1 MATFVTTQTT
11 VARYAAG
18 LYGLKLGA
26 ATNQAVLADVRDNSA
41 NGVSGLNT
49 VLNVAYAPF
58 AKMTSAQVAAIVVAN
73 AGIVAGRYG
82 LTAQNVSDATA
93 TVTAALNA
101 AAPLG
106 QQGKAIADV
115 LADWSNDF
123 TADPVFGPAATA
135 WNLKVA
141 QAVAY
146 ATSANTP
153 DVGFG
158 EIVTEFRLSGAENE
172 NRTGTSGDDTFIAV
186 QGAFNSTDR
195 VNGGDGFDTLKAQVS
210 GVVAPSVSNVEH
222 LQFQAQHRSGDSGDN
237 NVSDEGIVKVD
248 FNTNVTNVTG
258 FTTIEN
264 SNSRADLIVEDVRIA
279 NNQITKDITIVMRE
293 TDPGNV
299 DYGVYFDQNS
309 LRNVSSSSSQINLR
323 VLDTYNTS
331 QGNAPLKD
339 SPYGAF
345 TFSYSLNGAAP
356 VSVKLESAAI
366 QNAQTFPEMVAA
378 LQAAADAVFGA
389 GAVTVATGATY
400 TVPDSVTGAQVQGTE
415 IVLAAKGNIT
425 FSTPAGSGWTATETV
440 PAISGLH
447 TAYTVG
453 GATSTELVTSNI
465 ILDDVGRGSTGGDL
479 VVGGLSVGETST
491 SKGVQKFLIE
501 VQDNSKLQ
509 TINSTNNTLREVVLT
524 SGVTS
529 RVDDAYTDN
538 NKDAGNLTVRGF
550 EQPNNA
556 VGNNALPGIETQ
568 ATVAAAAAAAA
579 AQAAAAAAQA
589 AADADP
595 LNVAKATAAATAA
608 TAAATAQA
616 AAIAAGSNHGA
627 YGFTD
632 VRVIDGSAFR
642 GKLDFDAQ
650 ITERSIAK
658 YLNLTDGA
666 AAQPGTD
673 NANFV
678 YTGGLNN
685 DTIAV
690 RLDAG
695 TTVARNLQT
704 GREDF
709 TFSLNGGAG
718 NDALTLEV
726 NTSGQTA
733 NWYANQ
739 KTLKNLS
746 IDGGA
751 GNDTIKT
758 PGWGDVKITAGA
770 GDDTVYADNS
780 GTIGAKWVVNQT
792 GFNADPLAGT
802 VPTAFL
808 VGGKVTVSFAPG
820 ALAGGG
826 VTGVVGATAADAVSK
841 AYTNGFE
848 VVVDIPT
855 GANYAV
861 TQYHINQAI
870 KAAINGDAVLS
881 KLLVAEDGPASTLNI
896 TSKIDGAFAANDLE
910 IVVSSSQG
918 DTVAADVLA
927 AYKTFTKNSAATA
940 ADVLATNTATIA
952 IANGVTGVGI
962 DRGVFAQTTGSTL
975 AATVKVTTEGSSG
988 NGPTPATFEKAVFTP
1003 VALTAGQKVI
1013 INGLTLEATANVT
1026 AANVI
1031 TALTGAAPAGITKTG
1046 VLSSYN
1052 AAVGAAPGT
1061 VEFTSS
1067 VTGNVPDLTNTGNG
1081 GGSFTYVQGA
1091 PAVAGSPAATEK
1103 LTLTLTGVPVAGE
1116 TVTLTHPTSGDVVT
1130 YVVAANDTAAQVATG
1145 LAAAVSAA
1153 ITAGGN
1159 DWADY
1164 ASATASGAT
1173 ITLTGIATT
1182 PIANL
1187 TATSLTT
1194 STPAGANN
1202 GSISLAES
1210 DNTIDLGAG
1219 NDVAV
1224 LGTGANSND
1233 TIVFTGYNLGKNTI
1247 VNFVDDANSTGRDL
1261 LDFNAYLTGKSSAS
1275 GSVDSQ
1281 RDIDIAYN
1289 SDTSVEANSV
1299 TVLTSAVFT
1308 AENTFAGLTA
1318 EKLVAALNSNGT
1330 AYAGITSSTLDAVT
1344 NYSANALVGG
1354 VGKAVVLVQNDANQG
1369 EYLAFEL
1376 SFNATATNTNA
1387 DFTSAQLIGTVD
1399 FGATVA
1405 FTQNLLVA

>member
-1 MATFVTTQTT
+1 MAIIPTTQIT

-18 LYGLKLGA
+18 LYGVKLGS
-26 ATNQAVLADVRDNSA
+26 ATNQAVLADVQLNSA
-41 NGVSGLNT
+41 NGVNGLNT
-49 VLNVAYAPF
+49 VLNAYYEPF
-58 AKMTSAQVAAIVVAN
+58 ASMTSAQVAAIVVAN

-123 TADPVFGPAATA
+123 TNDAVFGAAAKAWNVKIAQATA
-135 WNLKVA
+135 YSASFGTSDVA
-141 QAVAY
+141 
-146 ATSANTP
+146 
-153 DVGFG
+153 FG
-158 EIVTEFRLSGAENE
+158 EVNTEFRLDATSN
-172 NRTGTSGDDTFIAV
+172 NRTGTEGDDTFIAV
-186 QGAFNSTDR
+186 QGTFDNADR
-195 VNGGDGFDTLKAQVS
+195 VNGGAGFDTLKAQVS
-210 GVVAPSVSNVEH
+210 DVVAPTISDVEH
-222 LQFQAQHRSGDSGDN
+222 LQFQAQHRGYDTGDN
-237 NVSDEGIVKVD
+237 NVADEQIVKVD
-248 FNTNVTNVTG
+248 FNTNVTSVTG

-331 QGNAPLKD
+331 LGNAPLKD

-366 QNAQTFPEMVAA
+366 QNAQTFPEMIAA

-389 GAVTVATGATY
+389 GGVTVSAGATY

-425 FSTPAGSGWTATETV
+425 FSTPAGSGWTATEVV

-447 TAYTVG
+447 TAFTVG
-453 GATSTELVTSNI
+453 GATATELVTSNI

-524 SGVTS
+524 SGVTT
-529 RVDDAYTDN
+529 RVDNAYNDN
-538 NKDAGNLTVRGF
+538 AKDAGNLTVRGI
-550 EQPNNA
+550 EQPNDNA
-556 VGNNALPGIETQ
+556 AGRGNNNTLPGT
-568 ATVAAAAAAAA
+568 TT
-579 AQAAAAAAQA
+579 
-589 AADADP
+589 
-595 LNVAKATAAATAA
+595 NVD
-608 TAAATAQA
+608 
-616 AAIAAGSNHGA
+616 HGA

-650 ITERSIAK
+650 ITDKSIAK

-758 PGWGDVKITAGA
+758 PGWGDVKITAGT

-780 GTIGAKWVVNQT
+780 GTIGAVWVVNQT

-808 VGGKVTVSFAPG
+808 VGGKVTVSLAPG
-820 ALAGGG
+820 LTAGGG
-826 VTGVVGATAADAVSK
+826 VTGVSPVTAADAVST
-841 AYTNGFE
+841 AYQNGFE

-881 KLLVAEDGPASTLNI
+881 KLLKAEDGPASTLNI
-896 TSKIDGAFAANDLE
+896 TSKIDGTFAANDLE

-918 DTVAADVLA
+918 ATVAADVLA
-927 AYKTFTKNSAATA
+927 AYKAFAKNSAATA
-940 ADVLATNTATIA
+940 ADVLA
-952 IANGVTGVGI
+952 AN
-962 DRGVFAQTTGSTL
+962 
-975 AATVKVTTEGSSG
+975 AATVAAVNTVSGVGVDRGALAQTGGSTVTATVTTVTDGSAG
-988 NGPTPATFEKAVFTP
+988 VGATPPVFEVATFTPANLATGETIIIDGVT
-1003 VALTAGQKVI
+1003 LTAGA
-1013 INGLTLEATANVT
+1013 GGATAAEVQ
-1026 AANVI
+1026 
-1031 TALTGAAPAGITKTG
+1031 TALTGAAPASITKTG
-1046 VLSSYN
+1046 VLANYA
-1052 AAVGAAPGT
+1052 AAVAGAD
-1061 VEFTSS
+1061 VVFTSTL
-1067 VTGNVPDLTNTGNG
+1067 TGNVTDLVETGTG
-1081 GGSFTYVQGA
+1081 GGTMTVTTQGVA
-1091 PAVAGSPAATEK
+1091 AVPGTPAATEVV
-1103 LTLTLTGVPVAGE
+1103 TVSFTGVGAVGGE
-1116 TVTLTHPTSGDVVT
+1116 TITWAAPGGAVVVNLVGGETSAQIAT
-1130 YVVAANDTAAQVATG
+1130 AFAAQAVAAG
-1145 LAAAVSAA
+1145 
-1153 ITAGGN
+1153 
-1159 DWADY
+1159 Y
-1164 ASATASGAT
+1164 ASATVSGST
-1173 ITLTGIATT
+1173 VTFTGAANSAVNATT
-1182 PIANL
+1182 SADFSSNAANSY
-1187 TATSLTT
+1187 A
-1194 STPAGANN
+1194 N
-1202 GSISLAES
+1202 GSISTAES

-1224 LGTGANSND
+1224 LGTGVNSND

-1247 VNFVDDANSTGRDL
+1247 VNFEDAAASTGRDL
-1261 LDFNAYLTGKSSAS
+1261 LDFNAYLNGKSSAS

-1281 RDIDIAYN
+1281 REIDITLNADAN
-1289 SDTSVEANSV
+1289 VEANSV
-1299 TVLTSAVFT
+1299 TVLNGVFT
-1308 AENTFAGLTA
+1308 ATDTFAGLTA
-1318 EKLVAALNSNGT
+1318 EKLLAAVNSTNTGAT
-1330 AYAGITSSTLDAVT
+1330 NYAGITAATLDAVT
-1344 NYSANALVGG
+1344 TYTANTLVGG
-1354 VGKAVVLVQNDANQG
+1354 VGKAVVLVQNNGNEG

-1376 SFNATATNTNA
+1376 SFNATATNTTK
-1387 DFTSAQLIGTVD
+1387 DFTAAQLIGTVD
-1399 FGATVA
+1399 FGNTVTFA
-1405 FTQNLLVA
+1405 QNLLVA

>member
-1 MATFVTTQTT
+1 MAIIPTTQIT

-18 LYGLKLGA
+18 LYGVKLGS
-26 ATNQAVLADVRDNSA
+26 ATNQAVLADVQLNSA
-41 NGVSGLNT
+41 NGVNGLNT
-49 VLNVAYAPF
+49 VLNAYYAPF
-58 AKMTSAQVAAIVVAN
+58 ASMTSAQVAAIVVAN

-115 LADWSNDF
+115 LADWSNTF
-123 TADPVFGPAATA
+123 TNDAVFGAAAKA
-135 WNLKVA
+135 WNVKIA
-141 QAVAY
+141 QATGYSA
-146 ATSANTP
+146 SANTP
-153 DVGFG
+153 DVAFG
-158 EIVTEFRLSGAENE
+158 EINTEFRLDASSN
-172 NRTGTSGDDTFIAV
+172 NRTGTEGDDTFIAV
-186 QGAFNSTDR
+186 QGTFDNADR
-195 VNGGDGFDTLKAQVS
+195 VNGGAGFDTLKAQVS
-210 GVVAPSVSNVEH
+210 GVVAPTISDVEH
-222 LQFQAQHRSGDSGDN
+222 LQFQAQHRTTDSGDN

-279 NNQITKDITIVMRE
+279 NNQITKDITIIMRE

-331 QGNAPLKD
+331 LGNAPLKD

-366 QNAQTFPEMVAA
+366 QNAQTFPEMIAA

-389 GAVTVATGATY
+389 GGVTVSAGATY

-453 GATSTELVTSNI
+453 GATATELVTSNI

-524 SGVTS
+524 SGVTT
-529 RVDDAYTDN
+529 RVDNAYNDN
-538 NKDAGNLTVRGF
+538 AKDAGNLTVRGF
-550 EQPNNA
+550 ENTATVPNNG
-556 VGNNALPGIETQ
+556 VGNNALPGIDTL
-568 ATVAAAAAAAA
+568 AA
-579 AQAAAAAAQA
+579 
-589 AADADP
+589 P
-595 LNVAKATAAATAA
+595 GV
-608 TAAATAQA
+608 
-616 AAIAAGSNHGA
+616 NHGA

-650 ITERSIAK
+650 ITERSIEK
-658 YLNLTDGA
+658 YLDLKDTA

-751 GNDTIKT
+751 GNDTIST
-758 PGWGDVKITAGA
+758 PGWGDVKITAGS

-780 GTIGAKWVVNQT
+780 GLNRAVWVVNQT

-808 VGGKVTVSFAPG
+808 VGGKVTVSLAPG
-820 ALAGGG
+820 LTAGGG
-826 VTGVVGATAADAVSK
+826 VTGVSPVTAADAVST
-841 AYTNGFE
+841 AYQNGFE

-881 KLLVAEDGPASTLNI
+881 KLLKAEDGPASTLNI
-896 TSKIDGAFAANDLE
+896 TSKIDGTFAANDLE

-918 DTVAADVLA
+918 ATVAADVLA
-927 AYKTFTKNSAATA
+927 AYKAFAKNSAATA
-940 ADVLATNTATIA
+940 ADVLAANTATVA
-952 IANGVTGVGI
+952 AVNTVSGVGV
-962 DRGVFAQTTGSTL
+962 DKGALAQTGGSTVTQAITVLTEGAAGGAGTPGSFETATYTIAGGL
-975 AATVKVTTEGSSG
+975 AAG
-988 NGPTPATFEKAVFTP
+988 AT
-1003 VALTAGQKVI
+1003 VI
-1013 INGLTLEATANVT
+1013 INGLTVTGGAGGATAAQLEAALESGATSGAALVTGSYAAGYVTQPGAAGTVVYAATTVGNKATNLTAGGT
-1026 AANVI
+1026 AGVATGTLAVFDGIDAVAPSVAAVESVSVKFSGAGAAGGETITWLATAGGATSVFGLAAGATPATMAAQFVANFVAGPDFASAAVSATDPTVVI
-1031 TALTGAAPAGITKTG
+1031 LTGAAT
-1046 VLSSYN
+1046 
-1052 AAVGAAPGT
+1052 AP
-1061 VEFTSS
+1061 VPNFTSAAFS
-1067 VTGNVPDLTNTGNG
+1067 TTATNTF
-1081 GGSFTYVQGA
+1081 S
-1091 PAVAGSPAATEK
+1091 
-1103 LTLTLTGVPVAGE
+1103 
-1116 TVTLTHPTSGDVVT
+1116 
-1130 YVVAANDTAAQVATG
+1130 
-1145 LAAAVSAA
+1145 
-1153 ITAGGN
+1153 
-1159 DWADY
+1159 
-1164 ASATASGAT
+1164 
-1173 ITLTGIATT
+1173 
-1182 PIANL
+1182 
-1187 TATSLTT
+1187 
-1194 STPAGANN
+1194 N
-1202 GSISLAES
+1202 GSISTAES

-1224 LGTGANSND
+1224 LGTGVNSND

-1247 VNFVDDANSTGRDL
+1247 VNFEDTTVASRDL
-1261 LDFNAYLTGKSSAS
+1261 LDFNAYLNGKSSAS
-1275 GSVDSQ
+1275 GSVESQ
-1281 RDIDIAYN
+1281 REIDITLNADAN
-1289 SDTSVEANSV
+1289 VEANSV
-1299 TVLTSAVFT
+1299 TVLNGVFT
-1308 AENTFAGLTA
+1308 TTDTFAGLTA
-1318 EKLVAALNSNGT
+1318 EKLLAAVNNTNTG
-1330 AYAGITSSTLDAVT
+1330 ANNYAGITSTTLDAVT
-1344 NYSANALVGG
+1344 SYTANTLVGG
-1354 VGKAVVLVQNDANQG
+1354 VGKAVVLVQNNGNEG

-1376 SFNATATNTNA
+1376 SFNATATNTTK
-1387 DFTSAQLIGTVD
+1387 DFTAAQLIGTVD
-1399 FGATVA
+1399 FGNTVTFA
-1405 FTQNLLVA
+1405 QDLLVA

>member
-1 MATFVTTQTT
+1 MAIIPTTQNK
-11 VARYAAG
+11 VALYAAG
-18 LYGLKLGA
+18 LYGMKLGST
-26 ATNQAVLADVRDNSA
+26 TNNAVLADVQFASA
-41 NGVSGLNT
+41 NGANGLNT
-49 VLNVAYAPF
+49 VLNSYYAPF
-58 AKMTSAQVAAIVVAN
+58 ASMTSAQVAAIVVAN
-73 AGIVAGRYG
+73 AGIKAGQYG
-82 LTAQNVSDATA
+82 LTAQNVADAVA
-93 TVTAALNA
+93 TVTASLNA

-106 QQGKAIADV
+106 KQGQTVADV
-115 LADWSNDF
+115 LTDFSNKYESDAVYGAAAKAWNVKISQSVAYSTSTA
-123 TADPVFGPAATA
+123 TADIAFG
-135 WNLKVA
+135 
-141 QAVAY
+141 
-146 ATSANTP
+146 
-153 DVGFG
+153 D
-158 EIVTEFRLSGAENE
+158 IVTEFRLTGAENE
-172 NRTGTSGDDTFIAV
+172 NRNGTAGDDTFVAV

-222 LQFQAQHRSGDSGDN
+222 LQFQAQHRTTDSGDN

-331 QGNAPLKD
+331 LGNAPLKD

-366 QNAQTFPEMVAA
+366 QNAQTFAEMVTA

-425 FSTPAGSGWTATETV
+425 FTTPAGSGWTATETV

-524 SGVTS
+524 SGVTT
-529 RVDDAYTDN
+529 RVDNAYNDN
-538 NKDAGNLTVRGF
+538 AKDAGNLTVRGF
-550 EQPNNA
+550 EQPNDGQ
-556 VGNNALPGIETQ
+556 GNNALPGIDTL
-568 ATVAAAAAAAA
+568 TG
-579 AQAAAAAAQA
+579 
-589 AADADP
+589 
-595 LNVAKATAAATAA
+595 
-608 TAAATAQA
+608 
-616 AAIAAGSNHGA
+616 AGLNHGA

-642 GKLDFDAQ
+642 GKLDFDAH
-650 ITERSIAK
+650 ISERSIAK

-751 GNDTIKT
+751 GNDTIST
-758 PGWGDVKITAGA
+758 PGWGDVKITAGT

-780 GTIGAKWVVNQT
+780 GTIGAKWVVNES

-820 ALAGGG
+820 LTAGGG
-826 VTGVVGATAADAVSK
+826 VTGVSPVTAADAVST
-841 AYTNGFE
+841 AYQNGFE

-881 KLLVAEDGPASTLNI
+881 KLLKAEDGPASTLTI
-896 TSKIDGAFAANDLE
+896 TSKIDGTFAANDLE

-918 DTVAADVLA
+918 ATVAADVLA
-927 AYKTFTKNSAATA
+927 AYKAFAKNSAATA
-940 ADVLATNTATIA
+940 ADVLAANTATVA
-952 IANGVTGVGI
+952 AVNTVSGVGVDRGALAQTGGSTVTATVTTVTDGSAGVGATPPVFEVATFTPANLAAGETIIIDGVT
-962 DRGVFAQTTGSTL
+962 
-975 AATVKVTTEGSSG
+975 
-988 NGPTPATFEKAVFTP
+988 
-1003 VALTAGQKVI
+1003 LTAGA
-1013 INGLTLEATANVT
+1013 GGATAAEVQ
-1026 AANVI
+1026 
-1031 TALTGAAPAGITKTG
+1031 TALTGAAPASITKTG
-1046 VLSSYN
+1046 VLANYA
-1052 AAVGAAPGT
+1052 AAVAGAD
-1061 VEFTSS
+1061 VVFTSTL
-1067 VTGNVPDLTNTGNG
+1067 TGNVTDLVETGTG
-1081 GGSFTYVQGA
+1081 GGTMTVTTQGVA
-1091 PAVAGSPAATEK
+1091 AVPGTPAATEVV
-1103 LTLTLTGVPVAGE
+1103 TVSFTGVGAAGGE
-1116 TVTLTHPTSGDVVT
+1116 AITWASPNGAIVVNL
-1130 YVVAANDTAAQVATG
+1130 AGGETAAQI
-1145 LAAAVSAA
+1145 AALFQAEAVN
-1153 ITAGGN
+1153 AG
-1159 DWADY
+1159 Y
-1164 ASATASGAT
+1164 ASATVSGST
-1173 ITLTGIATT
+1173 VTFTGVANTAVNATT
-1182 PIANL
+1182 SADFSSNAAN
-1187 TATSLTT
+1187 SY
-1194 STPAGANN
+1194 SN
-1202 GSISLAES
+1202 GSISTAES

-1224 LGTGANSND
+1224 LGTGVNSND

-1247 VNFVDDANSTGRDL
+1247 VNFEDAAASTGRDL
-1261 LDFNAYLTGKSSAS
+1261 LDFNAYLNGKSSAS

-1281 RDIDIAYN
+1281 REIDITLNADAN
-1289 SDTSVEANSV
+1289 VEANSV
-1299 TVLTSAVFT
+1299 TVLNGVFT
-1308 AENTFAGLTA
+1308 ATDTFAGLTA
-1318 EKLVAALNSNGT
+1318 EKLLAAVNSTNTGAT
-1330 AYAGITSSTLDAVT
+1330 NYAGITAATLDAVT
-1344 NYSANALVGG
+1344 TYTANTLVGG
-1354 VGKAVVLVQNDANQG
+1354 VGKAVVLVQNNGNEG

-1376 SFNATATNTNA
+1376 SFNATATNTTK
-1387 DFTSAQLIGTVD
+1387 DFTAAQLIGTVD
-1399 FGATVA
+1399 FGNTVDFA
-1405 FTQNLLVA
+1405 QNLLVA

>member
-1 MATFVTTQTT
+1 MAIIPTTQNK
-11 VARYAAG
+11 VALYAAG
-18 LYGLKLGA
+18 LYGIKLGST
-26 ATNQAVLADVRDNSA
+26 TNNAVLFDVQNNP
-41 NGVSGLNT
+41 NGVNG
-49 VLNVAYAPF
+49 VLNGYYAPF
-58 AKMTSAQVAAIVVAN
+58 ASMTSAQVAAIVAAN
-73 AGIVAGRYG
+73 AGIKAGQYG
-82 LTAQNVSDATA
+82 LTAQNVADAVATITA
-93 TVTAALNA
+93 SLNA

-106 QQGKAIADV
+106 NQGQTVADLLTDFSNKYESDAVYGAAAKAWNVKIAQTV
-115 LADWSNDF
+115 AYSTSTA
-123 TADPVFGPAATA
+123 TADIAFG
-135 WNLKVA
+135 
-141 QAVAY
+141 
-146 ATSANTP
+146 
-153 DVGFG
+153 DV
-158 EIVTEFRLSGAENE
+158 VTEFRLSAGGE
-172 NRTGTSGDDTFIAV
+172 NRTGTAGDDTFIAV
-186 QGAFNSTDR
+186 DGTFNNADR

-210 GVVAPSVSNVEH
+210 GVVAPNVSNVEH
-222 LQFQAQHRSGDSGDN
+222 LQFQAQFRNGNDSSDN
-237 NVSDEGIVKVD
+237 NVGNQDTEKDIVKVD

-331 QGNAPLKD
+331 LGNAPLKD

-366 QNAQTFPEMVAA
+366 QNAQTFAEMVTA

-425 FSTPAGSGWTATETV
+425 FTTPAGSGWTATETV

-524 SGVTS
+524 SGVTT
-529 RVDDAYTDN
+529 RVDNAYN
-538 NKDAGNLTVRGF
+538 ENAKDAGNLTVRGF
-550 EQPNNA
+550 EEPNNT
-556 VGNNALPGIETQ
+556 VGNNVLPGLSTN
-568 ATVAAAAAAAA
+568 APGVPVSSA
-579 AQAAAAAAQA
+579 
-589 AADADP
+589 
-595 LNVAKATAAATAA
+595 
-608 TAAATAQA
+608 
-616 AAIAAGSNHGA
+616 NHGE

-690 RLDAG
+690 RLDAN
-695 TTVARNLQT
+695 TTTARNLQT

-758 PGWGDVKITAGA
+758 PGWGDVKITAGT

-780 GTIGAKWVVNQT
+780 GDIGAVWVVNQT

-820 ALAGGG
+820 ATAGGG
-826 VTGVVGATAADAVSK
+826 VTGGPGAPAADAVST
-841 AYTNGFE
+841 AYANGFE

-881 KLLVAEDGPASTLNI
+881 KLLKAEDGPASTLNI
-896 TSKIDGAFAANDLE
+896 TSKIDGEFAANDLE

-918 DTVAADVLA
+918 ATVAADVLA
-927 AYKTFTKNSAATA
+927 AYKAFAKNSAATA
-940 ADVLATNTATIA
+940 ADVLAANAATVAAVNT
-952 IANGVTGVGI
+952 VSGVGV
-962 DRGVFAQTTGSTL
+962 DKGALAQTSGSTL
-975 AATVKVTTEGSSG
+975 TATVNVVTNGSAG
-988 NGPTPATFEKAVFTP
+988 VGATPPVFEVATFTP
-1003 VALTAGQKVI
+1003 VALAAGETIIIDGVTLTAG
-1013 INGLTLEATANVT
+1013 GAGATAAEVQ
-1026 AANVI
+1026 
-1031 TALTGAAPAGITKTG
+1031 TALTGAAPGSITKTG
-1046 VLSSYN
+1046 VLANYAA
-1052 AAVGAAPGT
+1052 AAVGADVVFTSTLTGDVTDLTETGTGGGTMVVTTQGVAAIPGT
-1061 VEFTSS
+1061 
-1067 VTGNVPDLTNTGNG
+1067 
-1081 GGSFTYVQGA
+1081 
-1091 PAVAGSPAATEK
+1091 PAATEVV
-1103 LTLTLTGVPVAGE
+1103 TVSFTGTAQAGE
-1116 TVTLTHPTSGDVVT
+1116 VYTWTAPNAAVIALPAFAGGETSAQIAALFQAQA
-1130 YVVAANDTAAQVATG
+1130 VAAG
-1145 LAAAVSAA
+1145 
-1153 ITAGGN
+1153 
-1159 DWADY
+1159 Y
-1164 ASATASGAT
+1164 ASATVSGST
-1173 ITLTGIATT
+1173 VTFTGAPNTD
-1182 PIANL
+1182 IAN
-1187 TATSLTT
+1187 TT
-1194 STPAGANN
+1194 NASFASNLLAGFGN
-1202 GSISLAES
+1202 GSISTAES

-1224 LGTGANSND
+1224 LGTGVNSND

-1247 VNFVDDANSTGRDL
+1247 VNFEDAAASTGRDL
-1261 LDFNAYLTGKSSAS
+1261 LDFNAYLNGKSSAS

-1281 RDIDIAYN
+1281 REIDITLNADAN
-1289 SDTSVEANSV
+1289 VEANSV
-1299 TVLTSAVFT
+1299 TVLNGVFT
-1308 AENTFAGLTA
+1308 ATDTFAGLTA
-1318 EKLVAALNSNGT
+1318 EKLLAAVNSTNTGAT
-1330 AYAGITSSTLDAVT
+1330 NYAGITAATLDAVT
-1344 NYSANALVGG
+1344 TYTANTLVGG
-1354 VGKAVVLVQNDANQG
+1354 VGKAVVLVQNNGNEG

-1376 SFNATATNTNA
+1376 SFNATATNTTK
-1387 DFTSAQLIGTVD
+1387 DFTAAQLIGTVD
-1399 FGATVA
+1399 FGNTVDFA
-1405 FTQNLLVA
+1405 QNLLVA

>member
-1 MATFVTTQTT
+1 MAIIPTTQIT

-18 LYGLKLGA
+18 LYGVKLGS
-26 ATNQAVLADVRDNSA
+26 ATNSAVLADVQTNSA

-49 VLNVAYAPF
+49 VLNGYYAPF
-58 AKMTSAQVAAIVVAN
+58 ASMTSAQVAAIVVAN

-82 LTAQNVSDATA
+82 LSATNVSDAVA
-93 TVTAALNA
+93 SVTAALNA

-115 LADWSNDF
+115 LAVWSNNF
-123 TADPVFGPAATA
+123 TNDVVFGAAAKA
-135 WNLKVA
+135 WNVKIA
-141 QAVAY
+141 QATGYSASAGTSDVA
-146 ATSANTP
+146 
-153 DVGFG
+153 FG
-158 EIVTEFRLSGAENE
+158 EVNTEFRLDASSN
-172 NRTGTSGDDTFIAV
+172 NRAGTEGDDTFIAV
-186 QGAFNSTDR
+186 QGTFDNADR
-195 VNGGDGFDTLKAQVS
+195 VNGGAGFDTLKAQVS
-210 GVVAPSVSNVEH
+210 GVVAPTISDVEH
-222 LQFQAQHRSGDSGDN
+222 LQFQAQHRTTDSGDN
-237 NVSDEGIVKVD
+237 NVADEQIVKVD
-248 FNTNVTNVTG
+248 FNTNVTNITG

-331 QGNAPLKD
+331 LGNAPLKD

-389 GAVTVATGATY
+389 GGVTVSTGATY

-453 GATSTELVTSNI
+453 GATATELVTSNI

-524 SGVTS
+524 SGVTT
-529 RVDDAYTDN
+529 RVDNAYN
-538 NKDAGNLTVRGF
+538 ENAKDAGNLTVRGF
-550 EQPNNA
+550 EQPNDG
-556 VGNNALPGIETQ
+556 VGNNALPGIDTL
-568 ATVAAAAAAAA
+568 AA
-579 AQAAAAAAQA
+579 
-589 AADADP
+589 P
-595 LNVAKATAAATAA
+595 GV
-608 TAAATAQA
+608 
-616 AAIAAGSNHGA
+616 NHGA

-642 GKLDFDAQ
+642 GKLDFDAH
-650 ITERSIAK
+650 ISERSIEK
-658 YLNLTDGA
+658 YLNLKDGA

-758 PGWGDVKITAGA
+758 PGWGDVKITAGT

-780 GTIGAKWVVNQT
+780 GNIGAKWVVNQS

-820 ALAGGG
+820 TLAGGG
-826 VTGVVGATAADAVSK
+826 VTGIPGAPAADAVAT
-841 AYTNGFE
+841 AYQNGFE
-848 VVVDIPT
+848 VVVDVPT

-870 KAAINGDAVLS
+870 KAAINNDAVLS

-896 TSKIDGAFAANDLE
+896 TSKIDGTFAANDLE

-918 DTVAADVLA
+918 ATVAADVLA
-927 AYKTFTKNSAATA
+927 AYKAFAKNSAATA
-940 ADVLATNTATIA
+940 ADVLAANTATVNF
-952 IANGVTGVGI
+952 ANSVTGVGV
-962 DRGVFAQTTGSTL
+962 DHGALAQTSGSTL
-975 AATVKVTTEGSSG
+975 TATVNVVTNGSAG
-988 NGPTPATFEKAVFTP
+988 IGATPPVFEVATFTPAALLAGETIIIDGVT
-1003 VALTAGQKVI
+1003 LTAG
-1013 INGLTLEATANVT
+1013 GAGATAAEVQ
-1026 AANVI
+1026 
-1031 TALTGAAPAGITKTG
+1031 TALTGAAPVSITKTG
-1046 VLSSYN
+1046 VLANYA
-1052 AAVGAAPGT
+1052 AAVNGAD
-1061 VEFTSS
+1061 VVFTSTL
-1067 VTGNVPDLTNTGNG
+1067 TGNVADLVETGTG
-1081 GGSFTYVQGA
+1081 GGAMTVTTQG
-1091 PAVAGSPAATEK
+1091 VAAIPGTPAATEVV
-1103 LTLTLTGVPVAGE
+1103 TVAFTGTAQAGE
-1116 TVTLTHPTSGDVVT
+1116 VYTWTAPNAAVIALPAFVGGETSAQIAAAFQAQAVAAGYDSATVSGSTVTFTG
-1130 YVVAANDTAAQVATG
+1130 AANTDVTNTTNASFASSLLSGFGNGTI
-1145 LAAAVSAA
+1145 SA
-1153 ITAGGN
+1153 
-1159 DWADY
+1159 
-1164 ASATASGAT
+1164 
-1173 ITLTGIATT
+1173 
-1182 PIANL
+1182 
-1187 TATSLTT
+1187 
-1194 STPAGANN
+1194 
-1202 GSISLAES
+1202 AES

-1233 TIVFTGYNLGKNTI
+1233 TVVFTGYNLGKNTI
-1247 VNFVDDANSTGRDL
+1247 VNFEDTVVASRDL
-1261 LDFNAYLTGKSSAS
+1261 LDFNAYLNGKESAS
-1275 GSVDSQ
+1275 GSVESQ
-1281 RDIDIAYN
+1281 REINITLNTDAAAD
-1289 SDTSVEANSV
+1289 ANSV
-1299 TVLTSAVFT
+1299 SVLNGVFT
-1308 AENTFAGLTA
+1308 TTDTFAGLTA
-1318 EKLVAALNSNGT
+1318 EKLLAAVNSANTG
-1330 AYAGITSSTLDAVT
+1330 AANYAGITSATLDAVNT
-1344 NYSANALVGG
+1344 YTANTLVGG
-1354 VGKAVVLVQNDANQG
+1354 VGKAVVLVQNNANEG

-1376 SFNATATNTNA
+1376 SFAATATNTNK
-1387 DFTSAQLIGTVD
+1387 DFTAAQLIGTVD
-1399 FGATVA
+1399 FGHSVN
-1405 FTQNLLVA
+1405 FTDVLVA

>member
-1 MATFVTTQTT
+1 MAIIPTTQIT

-18 LYGLKLGA
+18 LYGVKLGS
-26 ATNQAVLADVRDNSA
+26 ATNQAVLADVQLNSA
-41 NGVSGLNT
+41 NGVNGLNT
-49 VLNVAYAPF
+49 VLNAYYAPF
-58 AKMTSAQVAAIVVAN
+58 ASMTSAQVAAIVVAN

-115 LADWSNDF
+115 LADWSNTF
-123 TADPVFGPAATA
+123 TNDAVFGAAAKA
-135 WNLKVA
+135 WNVKIA
-141 QAVAY
+141 QATGYSASAGTSDVA
-146 ATSANTP
+146 
-153 DVGFG
+153 FG
-158 EIVTEFRLSGAENE
+158 EINTEFRLDASSN
-172 NRTGTSGDDTFIAV
+172 NRTGTEGDDTFIAV
-186 QGAFNSTDR
+186 QGTFDNADR
-195 VNGGDGFDTLKAQVS
+195 VNGGAGFDTLKAQVS
-210 GVVAPSVSNVEH
+210 GVVAPTISDVEH
-222 LQFQAQHRSGDSGDN
+222 LQFQAQHRGADSGDN
-237 NVSDEGIVKVD
+237 NVADEQIVKVD

-331 QGNAPLKD
+331 LGNAPLKD

-378 LQAAADAVFGA
+378 LQAAADAIFGA
-389 GAVTVATGATY
+389 GAVTVSTGATY

-509 TINSTNNTLREVVLT
+509 TINSTKNTLREVVLT
-524 SGVTS
+524 SGVTT
-529 RVDDAYTDN
+529 RVDNAYNDN
-538 NKDAGNLTVRGF
+538 AKDAGNLTVRGI
-550 EQPNNA
+550 EQPNDNA
-556 VGNNALPGIETQ
+556 AGAGNNNTLPGT
-568 ATVAAAAAAAA
+568 TT
-579 AQAAAAAAQA
+579 
-589 AADADP
+589 
-595 LNVAKATAAATAA
+595 NVD
-608 TAAATAQA
+608 
-616 AAIAAGSNHGA
+616 HGA

-650 ITERSIAK
+650 ITDKSIAK

-726 NTSGQTA
+726 NTSSQPA

-758 PGWGDVKITAGA
+758 PGWGDVKITAGT

-780 GTIGAKWVVNQT
+780 GTIGAVWVVNQT

-820 ALAGGG
+820 ATAGGG
-826 VTGVVGATAADAVSK
+826 VTGGPGAPAADAVST
-841 AYTNGFE
+841 AYANGFE

-896 TSKIDGAFAANDLE
+896 TSKIDGVFAANDLE

-918 DTVAADVLA
+918 ATVAADVLA
-927 AYKTFTKNSAATA
+927 AYKAFAKNSAATA
-940 ADVLATNTATIA
+940 ADVLAANTATVA
-952 IANGVTGVGI
+952 AVNTVSGVGV
-962 DRGVFAQTTGSTL
+962 DRGALAQTGGSTVTQ
-975 AATVKVTTEGSSG
+975 AITVLTEGAAG
-988 NGPTPATFEKAVFTP
+988 GAGTPGSFETATYTI
-1003 VALTAGQKVI
+1003 AGGLAQGATVI
-1013 INGLTLEATANVT
+1013 INGLTVTGGVGGATAAQLEAALESGATSGTALVTGSYAAGYVTQPGAAGTVVYAATTVGNKATNLTAGGTAGLATGALNVVDGIDAVAPSVAAVESVSVKFSGAGAAGGETITWLAT
-1026 AANVI
+1026 AGGATSVFALAAGATPATMAAQFVANFVAGPDFASAAVSATDPTVVI
-1031 TALTGAAPAGITKTG
+1031 LTGAAT
-1046 VLSSYN
+1046 
-1052 AAVGAAPGT
+1052 AP
-1061 VEFTSS
+1061 VPNFTSAAFS
-1067 VTGNVPDLTNTGNG
+1067 TTATNTF
-1081 GGSFTYVQGA
+1081 S
-1091 PAVAGSPAATEK
+1091 
-1103 LTLTLTGVPVAGE
+1103 
-1116 TVTLTHPTSGDVVT
+1116 
-1130 YVVAANDTAAQVATG
+1130 
-1145 LAAAVSAA
+1145 
-1153 ITAGGN
+1153 
-1159 DWADY
+1159 
-1164 ASATASGAT
+1164 
-1173 ITLTGIATT
+1173 
-1182 PIANL
+1182 
-1187 TATSLTT
+1187 
-1194 STPAGANN
+1194 N
-1202 GSISLAES
+1202 GSISTAES

-1247 VNFVDDANSTGRDL
+1247 VNFEDTTVASRDL
-1261 LDFNAYLTGKSSAS
+1261 LDFNAYLNGKSSAS
-1275 GSVDSQ
+1275 GSVESQ
-1281 RDIDIAYN
+1281 REIDITLNADAN
-1289 SDTSVEANSV
+1289 VEANSV
-1299 TVLTSAVFT
+1299 TVLNGVFT
-1308 AENTFAGLTA
+1308 TTDTFAGLTA
-1318 EKLVAALNSNGT
+1318 EKLLAAVNNTNTG
-1330 AYAGITSSTLDAVT
+1330 ANNYAGITSTTLDAVT
-1344 NYSANALVGG
+1344 SYTANTLVGG
-1354 VGKAVVLVQNDANQG
+1354 VGKAVVLVQNNGNEG

-1376 SFNATATNTNA
+1376 SFNATTTNTTK
-1387 DFTSAQLIGTVD
+1387 DFTAAQLIGTVD
-1399 FGATVA
+1399 FGNEVTFA
-1405 FTQNLLVA
+1405 QNLLVA

>member
-26 ATNQAVLADVRDNSA
+26 VTNQAVLADVQLNSA

-49 VLNVAYAPF
+49 VLNAAYAPF

-82 LTAQNVSDATA
+82 LTATNVSDAVA
-93 TVTAALNA
+93 SVTAALNA

-186 QGAFNSTDR
+186 QGAFNSADR

-222 LQFQAQHRSGDSGDN
+222 LQFQAQHRTNDSGDN

-331 QGNAPLKD
+331 LGNAPLKD

-366 QNAQTFPEMVAA
+366 QNAQTFPEMIAA

-389 GAVTVATGATY
+389 GGVTVSAGATY

-425 FSTPAGSGWTATETV
+425 FSTPAGSGWTATDTV

-453 GATSTELVTSNI
+453 GATATELVTSNI

-524 SGVTS
+524 SGVTT
-529 RVDDAYTDN
+529 RVDNAYNDN
-538 NKDAGNLTVRGF
+538 AKDAGNLTVRGF
-550 EQPNNA
+550 EQPNDGQ
-556 VGNNALPGIETQ
+556 GNNALPGIDTL
-568 ATVAAAAAAAA
+568 TGTG
-579 AQAAAAAAQA
+579 
-589 AADADP
+589 
-595 LNVAKATAAATAA
+595 L
-608 TAAATAQA
+608 
-616 AAIAAGSNHGA
+616 NHGA

-642 GKLDFDAQ
+642 GKLDFDAH
-650 ITERSIAK
+650 ISERSIAK

-751 GNDTIKT
+751 GNDTIST
-758 PGWGDVKITAGA
+758 PGWGDVKITAGT

-780 GTIGAKWVVNQT
+780 GTIGAKWVVNEF
-792 GFNADPLAGT
+792 GFNTDPLAGT

-820 ALAGGG
+820 LTAGGG
-826 VTGVVGATAADAVSK
+826 VTGVSPVTAADAVST
-841 AYTNGFE
+841 AYQNGFE

-881 KLLVAEDGPASTLNI
+881 KLLKAEDGPASTLTI
-896 TSKIDGAFAANDLE
+896 TSKIDGTFAANDLE

-918 DTVAADVLA
+918 ATVAADVLA
-927 AYKTFTKNSAATA
+927 AYKAFAKNSAATA
-940 ADVLATNTATIA
+940 ADVLAANTATVA
-952 IANGVTGVGI
+952 AVNTVSGVGVDRGALAQTGGSTVTATVTTVTDGSAGVGATPPVFEVATFTPANLAADETIIIDGVT
-962 DRGVFAQTTGSTL
+962 
-975 AATVKVTTEGSSG
+975 
-988 NGPTPATFEKAVFTP
+988 
-1003 VALTAGQKVI
+1003 LTAGA
-1013 INGLTLEATANVT
+1013 GGATAAEVQ
-1026 AANVI
+1026 
-1031 TALTGAAPAGITKTG
+1031 TALTGAAPASITKTG
-1046 VLSSYN
+1046 VLANYA
-1052 AAVGAAPGT
+1052 AAVAGAD
-1061 VEFTSS
+1061 VVFTSTL
-1067 VTGNVPDLTNTGNG
+1067 TGNVTDLVETGTG
-1081 GGSFTYVQGA
+1081 GGTMTVTTQGVA
-1091 PAVAGSPAATEK
+1091 AVPGTPAATEVV
-1103 LTLTLTGVPVAGE
+1103 TVSFTGVGAVGGE
-1116 TVTLTHPTSGDVVT
+1116 TITWAAPGGAVVVNLVGGETSAQIAT
-1130 YVVAANDTAAQVATG
+1130 AFAAQAVAAG
-1145 LAAAVSAA
+1145 
-1153 ITAGGN
+1153 
-1159 DWADY
+1159 Y
-1164 ASATASGAT
+1164 ASATVSGST
-1173 ITLTGIATT
+1173 VTFTGAANSAVNATT
-1182 PIANL
+1182 SADFSSNAANSY
-1187 TATSLTT
+1187 A
-1194 STPAGANN
+1194 N
-1202 GSISLAES
+1202 GSISTAES

-1224 LGTGANSND
+1224 LGTGVNSND

-1247 VNFVDDANSTGRDL
+1247 VNFEDAAASTGRDL
-1261 LDFNAYLTGKSSAS
+1261 LDFNAYLNGKSSAS

-1281 RDIDIAYN
+1281 REIDITLNADAN
-1289 SDTSVEANSV
+1289 VEANSV
-1299 TVLTSAVFT
+1299 TVLNGVFT
-1308 AENTFAGLTA
+1308 ATDTFAGLTA
-1318 EKLVAALNSNGT
+1318 EKLLAAVNSTNTGAT
-1330 AYAGITSSTLDAVT
+1330 NYAGITAATLDAVT
-1344 NYSANALVGG
+1344 TYTANTLVGG
-1354 VGKAVVLVQNDANQG
+1354 VGKAVVLVQNNGNEG

-1376 SFNATATNTNA
+1376 SFNATATNTTK
-1387 DFTSAQLIGTVD
+1387 DFTAAQLIGTVD
-1399 FGATVA
+1399 FGNTVTFA
-1405 FTQNLLVA
+1405 QNLLVA

>member
-1 MATFVTTQTT
+1 MAIIPTTQIT

-18 LYGLKLGA
+18 LYGVKLGL
-26 ATNQAVLADVRDNSA
+26 ATNQAVLADVQLNSA
-41 NGVSGLNT
+41 NGVNGLNT
-49 VLNVAYAPF
+49 VLNAYYAPF
-58 AKMTSAQVAAIVVAN
+58 ASMTSAQVAAIVVAN

-93 TVTAALNA
+93 SVTAALNA

-106 QQGKAIADV
+106 QQGKAIADE
-115 LADWSNDF
+115 LAVWSNTF
-123 TADPVFGPAATA
+123 TNDAVFGAAAKA
-135 WNLKVA
+135 WNVKIA
-141 QAVAY
+141 QATGYSASAGTSDVA
-146 ATSANTP
+146 
-153 DVGFG
+153 FG
-158 EIVTEFRLSGAENE
+158 EINTEFRLNASGE
-172 NRTGTSGDDTFIAV
+172 NRTGTEGDDTFIAV
-186 QGAFNSTDR
+186 QGTFDNADR
-195 VNGGDGFDTLKAQVS
+195 VNGGAGFDTLKAQVS
-210 GVVAPSVSNVEH
+210 GVVAPSIADVEH
-222 LQFQAQHRSGDSGDN
+222 LQFQAQHRGTDSGDN
-237 NVSDEGIVKVD
+237 NVSDTDIVKVD

-331 QGNAPLKD
+331 LGNAPLKD

-345 TFSYSLNGAAP
+345 TFSYSLNNAAP

-378 LQAAADAVFGA
+378 LQAAADAIFGA
-389 GAVTVATGATY
+389 GAVTVSTGATY

-524 SGVTS
+524 SGVTT
-529 RVDDAYTDN
+529 RVDNAYNDN
-538 NKDAGNLTVRGF
+538 FKDAGNLTVRGF
-550 EQPNNA
+550 ENTATVPNNG
-556 VGNNALPGIETQ
+556 VGNNALPGIDTL
-568 ATVAAAAAAAA
+568 AA
-579 AQAAAAAAQA
+579 
-589 AADADP
+589 P
-595 LNVAKATAAATAA
+595 NV
-608 TAAATAQA
+608 
-616 AAIAAGSNHGA
+616 NHGA
-627 YGFTD
+627 FGFTD

-642 GKLDFDAQ
+642 GKLDFNAQ
-650 ITERSIAK
+650 ITERSIEK
-658 YLNLTDGA
+658 YLNLKDGA

-695 TTVARNLQT
+695 TTVARDLQT

-758 PGWGDVKITAGA
+758 PGWGDVKITAGT

-780 GTIGAKWVVNQT
+780 GTVGAKWVVNQT

-820 ALAGGG
+820 TLAGGG
-826 VTGVVGATAADAVSK
+826 VTGVSPVTAADAVAT
-841 AYTNGFE
+841 AYQNGFE

-870 KAAINGDAVLS
+870 KAAINNDAVLS
-881 KLLVAEDGPASTLNI
+881 KLLVAEDGPASTLVI
-896 TSKIDGAFAANDLE
+896 SSKIDGTFAANDLE

-918 DTVAADVLA
+918 ATVAADVLA
-927 AYKTFTKNSAATA
+927 AYKAFAKNSAATA
-940 ADVLATNTATIA
+940 ADVLAANTATVNF
-952 IANGVTGVGI
+952 ANTVTGVGV
-962 DRGVFAQTTGSTL
+962 DKGALAQTAGSTL
-975 AATVKVTTEGSSG
+975 TATVNVVTNGSG
-988 NGPTPATFEKAVFTP
+988 GVGATPPVFEVATFTP
-1003 VALTAGQKVI
+1003 TALTPGQTLIIDGLTLTAGAGGATAAEVQTALTA
-1013 INGLTLEATANVT
+1013 
-1026 AANVI
+1026 
-1031 TALTGAAPAGITKTG
+1031 AAPVSITKTG
-1046 VLSSYN
+1046 VLANYA
-1052 AAVGAAPGT
+1052 AAVNGANVVFTSTLTGDVADLTVTGTAAVPANMVVTTQGVAAIPGT
-1061 VEFTSS
+1061 
-1067 VTGNVPDLTNTGNG
+1067 
-1081 GGSFTYVQGA
+1081 
-1091 PAVAGSPAATEK
+1091 PAATEVV
-1103 LTLTLTGVPVAGE
+1103 TVSFTGTGQAGE
-1116 TVTLTHPTSGDVVT
+1116 VYTWTAPNAAAIALPAFLGGETSAQIAAAFQAQAVAAGYVSATVSGSTVTFTG
-1130 YVVAANDTAAQVATG
+1130 AANTH
-1145 LAAAVSAA
+1145 
-1153 ITAGGN
+1153 
-1159 DWADY
+1159 
-1164 ASATASGAT
+1164 
-1173 ITLTGIATT
+1173 
-1182 PIANL
+1182 IAN
-1187 TATSLTT
+1187 TTNASFASSL
-1194 STPAGANN
+1194 PAGFGN
-1202 GSISLAES
+1202 GSISTAES

-1233 TIVFTGYNLGKNTI
+1233 TVVFTGYNLGKNTI
-1247 VNFVDDANSTGRDL
+1247 VNFEDTVVASRDL
-1261 LDFNAYLTGKSSAS
+1261 LDFNAYLNGKESAS
-1275 GSVDSQ
+1275 GSVESQ
-1281 RDIDIAYN
+1281 REINITLNADAA
-1289 SDTSVEANSV
+1289 VEANSV
-1299 TVLTSAVFT
+1299 SVLNGVFT
-1308 AENTFAGLTA
+1308 STDTFAGLTA
-1318 EKLVAALNSNGT
+1318 EKLLAAVNSTNTG
-1330 AYAGITSSTLDAVT
+1330 AANYAGITSATLDAVNT
-1344 NYSANALVGG
+1344 YTANTLVGG
-1354 VGKAVVLVQNDANQG
+1354 VGKAVVLVQNNANEG

-1376 SFNATATNTNA
+1376 SFAGTATNTNK
-1387 DFTSAQLIGTVD
+1387 DFTAAQLIGTVD
-1399 FGATVA
+1399 FGHTVN
-1405 FTQNLLVA
+1405 FTNVLVA

>member
-26 ATNQAVLADVRDNSA
+26 ATNQAVLADVQLNSA

-49 VLNVAYAPF
+49 VLNAAYAPF

-82 LTAQNVSDATA
+82 LTATNVSDAVA

-106 QQGKAIADV
+106 QQGKAIADE
-115 LADWSNDF
+115 LAVWSYDF

-222 LQFQAQHRSGDSGDN
+222 LQFQAQHRGTDSGDN
-237 NVSDEGIVKVD
+237 NVSDTDIVKVD

-331 QGNAPLKD
+331 LGNAPLKD

-366 QNAQTFPEMVAA
+366 QNAQTFPEMIAA

-389 GAVTVATGATY
+389 GGVTVSAGATY

-425 FSTPAGSGWTATETV
+425 FSTPAGSGWTATEVV

-447 TAYTVG
+447 TAFTVG
-453 GATSTELVTSNI
+453 GATATELVTSNI

-524 SGVTS
+524 SGVTT
-529 RVDDAYTDN
+529 RVDNAYNDN
-538 NKDAGNLTVRGF
+538 AKDAGNLTVRGF
-550 EQPNNA
+550 ELPNDG
-556 VGNNALPGIETQ
+556 VGNNALPGIG
-568 ATVAAAAAAAA
+568 A
-579 AQAAAAAAQA
+579 
-589 AADADP
+589 
-595 LNVAKATAAATAA
+595 L
-608 TAAATAQA
+608 
-616 AAIAAGSNHGA
+616 NHGI

-650 ITERSIAK
+650 ITDKSIAK

-726 NTSGQTA
+726 NTTGQTA

-746 IDGGA
+746 IDGGE

-758 PGWGDVKITAGA
+758 PGWGDVKITAGS

-780 GTIGAKWVVNQT
+780 GVGRAVWVVNQT

-808 VGGKVTVSFAPG
+808 VGGKVTVSLAPG
-820 ALAGGG
+820 LTAGGG
-826 VTGVVGATAADAVSK
+826 VTGVSPVTAADAVST
-841 AYTNGFE
+841 AYQNGFE

-896 TSKIDGAFAANDLE
+896 TSKIDGTFAANDLE

-918 DTVAADVLA
+918 ATVAADVLA
-927 AYKTFTKNSAATA
+927 AYKAFAKNSAATA
-940 ADVLATNTATIA
+940 ADVLAANTATVA
-952 IANGVTGVGI
+952 AVNTVSGVGVDRGALAQTGGSTVTATVTTVTDGSAGVGATPPVFEVATFTPANLAAGETIIIDGVT
-962 DRGVFAQTTGSTL
+962 
-975 AATVKVTTEGSSG
+975 
-988 NGPTPATFEKAVFTP
+988 
-1003 VALTAGQKVI
+1003 LTAGA
-1013 INGLTLEATANVT
+1013 GGATAAEVQ
-1026 AANVI
+1026 
-1031 TALTGAAPAGITKTG
+1031 TALTGAAPASITKTG
-1046 VLSSYN
+1046 VLANYA
-1052 AAVGAAPGT
+1052 AAVAGAD
-1061 VEFTSS
+1061 VVFTSTL
-1067 VTGNVPDLTNTGNG
+1067 TGNVTDLVETGTG
-1081 GGSFTYVQGA
+1081 GGTMTVTTQGVA
-1091 PAVAGSPAATEK
+1091 AVPGTPAATEVV
-1103 LTLTLTGVPVAGE
+1103 TVSFTGVGAVGGE
-1116 TVTLTHPTSGDVVT
+1116 TITWAAPGGAVVVNLVGGET
-1130 YVVAANDTAAQVATG
+1130 TAQIATAFAAQAVAAG
-1145 LAAAVSAA
+1145 
-1153 ITAGGN
+1153 
-1159 DWADY
+1159 Y
-1164 ASATASGAT
+1164 ASATVSGST
-1173 ITLTGIATT
+1173 VTFTGAENSAVNATT
-1182 PIANL
+1182 SADFSSNAANSY
-1187 TATSLTT
+1187 A
-1194 STPAGANN
+1194 N
-1202 GSISLAES
+1202 GSISTAES

-1224 LGTGANSND
+1224 LGTGVNSND

-1247 VNFVDDANSTGRDL
+1247 VNFEDAAASTGRDL
-1261 LDFNAYLTGKSSAS
+1261 LDFNAYLNGKSSAS
-1275 GSVDSQ
+1275 GSVESQ
-1281 RDIDIAYN
+1281 REIDITLNADAN
-1289 SDTSVEANSV
+1289 VEANSV
-1299 TVLTSAVFT
+1299 TVLNGVFT
-1308 AENTFAGLTA
+1308 ATDTFAGLTA
-1318 EKLVAALNSNGT
+1318 EKLLAAVNSTNTGAT
-1330 AYAGITSSTLDAVT
+1330 NYAGITAATLDAVT
-1344 NYSANALVGG
+1344 TYTANTLVGG
-1354 VGKAVVLVQNDANQG
+1354 VGKAVVLVQNNGNEG

-1376 SFNATATNTNA
+1376 SFNATATNTTK
-1387 DFTSAQLIGTVD
+1387 DFTAAQLIGTVD
-1399 FGATVA
+1399 FGNTVTFA
-1405 FTQNLLVA
+1405 QNLLVA

>member
-1 MATFVTTQTT
+1 MAIIPTTQIT

-18 LYGLKLGA
+18 LYGVKLGS
-26 ATNQAVLADVRDNSA
+26 ATNQAVLADVQLNSA
-41 NGVSGLNT
+41 NGVNGLNT
-49 VLNVAYAPF
+49 VLNAYYAPF
-58 AKMTSAQVAAIVVAN
+58 ASMTSAQVAAIVVAN

-115 LADWSNDF
+115 LADWSNTF
-123 TADPVFGPAATA
+123 TNDAVFGAAAKA
-135 WNLKVA
+135 WNVKIA
-141 QAVAY
+141 QATGYSASFGTSDVA
-146 ATSANTP
+146 
-153 DVGFG
+153 FG
-158 EIVTEFRLSGAENE
+158 EINTEFRLDASSN
-172 NRTGTSGDDTFIAV
+172 NRTGTEGDDTFIAV
-186 QGAFNSTDR
+186 QGTFDNADR
-195 VNGGDGFDTLKAQVS
+195 VNGGAGFDTLKAQVS
-210 GVVAPSVSNVEH
+210 GVVAPTISDVEH
-222 LQFQAQHRSGDSGDN
+222 LQFQAQHRGTDSGDN
-237 NVSDEGIVKVD
+237 NVSDTDIVKVD

-279 NNQITKDITIVMRE
+279 NNQITKDITIIMRE

-331 QGNAPLKD
+331 LGNAPLKD

-378 LQAAADAVFGA
+378 LQAAADAIFGA
-389 GAVTVATGATY
+389 GAVTVSTGATY

-524 SGVTS
+524 SGVTT
-529 RVDDAYTDN
+529 RVDNAYNDN
-538 NKDAGNLTVRGF
+538 AKDAGNLTVRGF
-550 EQPNNA
+550 EQPNDGE
-556 VGNNALPGIETQ
+556 GNNALPGIDTL
-568 ATVAAAAAAAA
+568 TG
-579 AQAAAAAAQA
+579 
-589 AADADP
+589 AD
-595 LNVAKATAAATAA
+595 L
-608 TAAATAQA
+608 
-616 AAIAAGSNHGA
+616 NHGA

-642 GKLDFDAQ
+642 GKLDFDAH
-650 ITERSIAK
+650 ISERSIAK

-758 PGWGDVKITAGA
+758 PGWGDVKITAGT

-780 GTIGAKWVVNQT
+780 GTVGAKWVVNQT

-962 DRGVFAQTTGSTL
+962 DRGVFAQTSGSTL

-988 NGPTPATFEKAVFTP
+988 NGPTPATFEQAVFTP

-1013 INGLTLEATANVT
+1013 INGLTLTAGT
-1026 AANVI
+1026 AGASTADVVG
-1031 TALTGAAPAGITKTG
+1031 ALTGGAVTLGAITKSG

-1052 AAVGAAPGT
+1052 VTASTATT
-1061 VEFTSS
+1061 VTFTSA
-1067 VTGNVPDLTNTGNG
+1067 VTGNVADLTNTGNG

-1116 TVTLTHPTSGDVVT
+1116 TVTLTHPATGDAVT
-1130 YVVAANDTAAQVATG
+1130 YVVLAGDTAAQVATG
-1145 LAAAVSAA
+1145 LAGAVTAA
-1153 ITAGGN
+1153 ITAGGT

-1164 ASATASGAT
+1164 ATAAASGAT
-1173 ITLTGIATT
+1173 ITLTGNTNT

-1187 TATSLTT
+1187 TAASLTT

-1224 LGTGANSND
+1224 LGTGTNSND

-1247 VNFVDDANSTGRDL
+1247 VNFDDGVNSTGRDL

-1330 AYAGITSSTLDAVT
+1330 AYAGITSSTLDAVV

-1376 SFNATATNTNA
+1376 AFNATATNTNA

-1405 FTQNLLVA
+1405 FAQNLLVA

>member
-1 MATFVTTQTT
+1 MAIIPTTQIT

-18 LYGLKLGA
+18 LYGVKLGS
-26 ATNQAVLADVRDNSA
+26 ATNQAVLADVQLNSA
-41 NGVSGLNT
+41 NGVNGLNT
-49 VLNVAYAPF
+49 VLNAYYAPF
-58 AKMTSAQVAAIVVAN
+58 ASMTSAQVAAIVVAN

-82 LTAQNVSDATA
+82 LTATNVSDAVA

-106 QQGKAIADV
+106 QQGKAIADQ
-115 LADWSNDF
+115 LALWSNTF
-123 TADPVFGPAATA
+123 TNDAVFGAAAKA
-135 WNLKVA
+135 WNVKIA
-141 QAVAY
+141 QATGYSASAGTSDVA
-146 ATSANTP
+146 
-153 DVGFG
+153 FG
-158 EIVTEFRLSGAENE
+158 EINTEFRLNASGE
-172 NRTGTSGDDTFIAV
+172 NRTGTEGDDTFIAV
-186 QGAFNSTDR
+186 QGTFDNADR
-195 VNGGDGFDTLKAQVS
+195 VNGGAGFDTLKAQVS
-210 GVVAPSVSNVEH
+210 GVVAPSIADVEH
-222 LQFQAQHRSGDSGDN
+222 LQFQAQHRGTDSGDN

-331 QGNAPLKD
+331 LGNAPLKD

-378 LQAAADAVFGA
+378 LQAAADAIFGA
-389 GAVTVATGATY
+389 GAVTVSTGATY

-440 PAISGLH
+440 PAKSGLH
-447 TAYTVG
+447 TFFTVG
-453 GATSTELVTSNI
+453 GATATELVTSNI

-524 SGVTS
+524 SGVTT
-529 RVDDAYTDN
+529 RVDNAYNDN
-538 NKDAGNLTVRGF
+538 AKDAGNLTVRGI
-550 EQPNNA
+550 EQPNDN
-556 VGNNALPGIETQ
+556 VGNNALPGIDTL
-568 ATVAAAAAAAA
+568 AA
-579 AQAAAAAAQA
+579 
-589 AADADP
+589 P
-595 LNVAKATAAATAA
+595 GV
-608 TAAATAQA
+608 
-616 AAIAAGSNHGA
+616 NHGA
-627 YGFTD
+627 SGFTD

-650 ITERSIAK
+650 ITERSIEK
-658 YLNLTDGA
+658 YLNLKDGA

-739 KTLKNLS
+739 KSLKNLS
-746 IDGGA
+746 IDGGE
-751 GNDTIKT
+751 GNDVIKT
-758 PGWGDVKITAGA
+758 PGWGDVKITAGS

-780 GTIGAKWVVNQT
+780 GNKGAIWVVNQT

-802 VPTAFL
+802 VPAAFL
-808 VGGKVTVSFAPG
+808 AGGKVTVSFAPG
-820 ALAGGG
+820 ATAGGG
-826 VTGVVGATAADAVSK
+826 VTGVSPVTAADAVST
-841 AYTNGFE
+841 AYQNGFE
-848 VVVDIPT
+848 VVADIPT

-870 KAAINGDAVLS
+870 KAAINGDVVLS
-881 KLLVAEDGPASTLNI
+881 KLLEVTDGPASTLNI
-896 TSKIDGAFAANDLE
+896 TSKIDGTFVGNDLE
-910 IVVSSSQG
+910 IVVSSTQG
-918 DTVAADVLA
+918 ATVAADVLA
-927 AYKTFTKNSAATA
+927 AYKAFSKNSAATA
-940 ADVLATNTATIA
+940 TDVTSAITSTLTAANGVSGMGVDRGVLATSSTAVITATVA
-952 IANGVTGVGI
+952 VVTDGSAG
-962 DRGVFAQTTGSTL
+962 TG
-975 AATVKVTTEGSSG
+975 GSAGS
-988 NGPTPATFEKAVFTP
+988 AEKAVFTP
-1003 VALTAGQKVI
+1003 AALAAAGTVV
-1013 INGLTLEATANVT
+1013 INGLT
-1026 AANVI
+1026 I
-1031 TALTGAAPAGITKTG
+1031 TAGGSGATVADIQQALLTGATVGG
-1046 VLSSYN
+1046 
-1052 AAVGAAPGT
+1052 AAVTGSYGPGYNVTLDGSTIVYTSTTAGNKADLSNAGTPANALVITQGVNPVAASG
-1061 VEFTSS
+1061 
-1067 VTGNVPDLTNTGNG
+1067 
-1081 GGSFTYVQGA
+1081 
-1091 PAVAGSPAATEK
+1091 AATESV
-1103 LTLTLTGVPVAGE
+1103 TVTFGNATAAGTVVWQSPAGE
-1116 TVTLTHPTSGDVVT
+1116 VKFDVLAT
-1130 YVVAANDTAAQVATG
+1130 DTAAQVATKF
-1145 LAAAVSAA
+1145 AAAVTTAGLAGSGFVSATSAA
-1153 ITAGGN
+1153 GVV
-1159 DWADY
+1159 
-1164 ASATASGAT
+1164 
-1173 ITLTGIATT
+1173 TLTGPTNMAV
-1182 PIANL
+1182 ANFGSN
-1187 TATSLTT
+1187 AFGTSLNGTI
-1194 STPAGANN
+1194 ST
-1202 GSISLAES
+1202 AES

-1224 LGTGANSND
+1224 LGTGVNSND

-1247 VNFVDDANSTGRDL
+1247 VNFVDASASTGRDL
-1261 LDFNAYLTGKSSAS
+1261 LDFNAYLNGKESAS
-1275 GSVDSQ
+1275 GSVESQ
-1281 RDIDIAYN
+1281 KEIDIKLNADPN
-1289 SDTSVEANSV
+1289 VEANSV
-1299 TVLTSAVFT
+1299 TVLNGVFT
-1308 AENTFAGLTA
+1308 TTDTFAGLTA
-1318 EKLVAALNSNGT
+1318 EKLLAAVNSTNTGAT
-1330 AYAGITSSTLDAVT
+1330 NYAGITAATLDAVT
-1344 NYSANALVGG
+1344 TYTANTLVGG
-1354 VGKAVVLVQNDANQG
+1354 VGKAVVLVQNNGNEG

-1376 SFNATATNTNA
+1376 SFNATATNTTN
-1387 DFTSAQLIGTVD
+1387 DFTAAQLIGTVD
-1399 FGATVA
+1399 FGNEVTFA
-1405 FTQNLLVA
+1405 QNLLVA